1 MIDNDAERLEK
12 LFDLYSRMTAG
23 KPPSGRAGRGK
34 AHNRSAESH

>member
-1 MIDNDAERLEK
+1 MIDNDTERLEK
-12 LFDLYSRMTAG
+12 LGVLHSRMTAG